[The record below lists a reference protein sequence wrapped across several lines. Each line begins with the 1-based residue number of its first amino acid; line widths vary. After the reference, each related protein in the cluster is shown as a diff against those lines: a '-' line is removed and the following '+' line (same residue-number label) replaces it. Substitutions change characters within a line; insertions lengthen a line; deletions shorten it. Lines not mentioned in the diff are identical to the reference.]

1 MADVFAL
8 TGAWTLTPA
17 SGYPSLDPSVSTTID
32 ETVQLI
38 AKQVGDLTLASD
50 SPIAVDFGGVTN
62 ANVVVLKAIG
72 GPCVLSVT
80 WANGTSQTIPFD
92 SAFINISLTNPITAM
107 TITRQP
113 ATLTYVRVM
122 LGQQA

>member
-1 MADVFAL
+1 LADVFAL

-17 SGYPSLDPSVSTTID
+17 SGYPSLDPSVSTAIN
-32 ETVQLI
+32 ESVQLT
-38 AKQVGDLTLASD
+38 AKQVGDLALTSD
-50 SPIAVDFGGVTN
+50 SPIDVDFGGVTN
-62 ANVVVLKAIG
+62 ANVVVLKAVG
-72 GPCVLSVT
+72 GPCTLTVT
-80 WANGTSQTIPFD
+80 WANGTSQTVPFD
-92 SAFINISLTNPITAM
+92 SAFIDISLTNPITAM